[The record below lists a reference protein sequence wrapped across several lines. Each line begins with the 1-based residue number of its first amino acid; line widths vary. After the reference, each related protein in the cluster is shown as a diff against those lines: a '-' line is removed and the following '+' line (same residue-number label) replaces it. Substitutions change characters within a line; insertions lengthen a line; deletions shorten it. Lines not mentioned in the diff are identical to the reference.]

1 MIYQKMSIKY
11 IDARFDYANMYNW
24 TNDLPEDSIHA
35 FLSIINYINTK
46 DVHTQK
52 HILEIGTFV
61 GTSAIKLVEMITN
74 ADITVID
81 MWEDYKE
88 VGGMINTVDKIK
100 ENNIERIFYQNI
112 ETSGLK
118 HLFTIKKGNSFDVL
132 LDLVKD
138 NMQFNVIYVDGSH
151 TLLDSYADILLSFEL
166 LQIGGVMIIDDVPFN
181 KGDVLNSP
189 LEAVKYFVQ
198 RNEKRITIL
207 HSGYRL
213 FLEKLS

>member
-1 MIYQKMSIKY
+1 MSIKY